1 MKYLIW
7 LLALLFIAG
16 GIPKVL
22 ALESTTSEF
31 VRFGYSAG
39 FCVLIGVLEIA
50 GGTALLVRSVAMYG
64 ALLLLAITVGAVW
77 TLVKVG
83 DAPVP
88 PLVVGTLL
96 AIVAVGQLRSTSR

>member
-1 MKYLIW
+1 MKYLTW

-16 GIPKVL
+16 GIPQVL

-31 VRFGYSAG
+31 VRFGYSPG

-50 GGTALLVRSVAMYG
+50 GGVALLVRSVALYG
-64 ALLLLAITVGAVW
+64 ALLLLGVMAGAVW

-83 DAPVP
+83 DAPFP
-88 PLVVGTLL
+88 PLVVGILL
-96 AIVAVGQLRSTSR
+96 LVVVVSQLRSPTR